1 MFFFVI
7 QNGMVYFLYDLQE
20 VEGTYIVVPTNVTKK
35 TNTCAQQNL
44 QSEKRQ

>member
-1 MFFFVI
+1 MFSLL
-7 QNGMVYFLYDLQE
+7 QNEMVYFLYDLQE
-20 VEGTYIVVPTNVTKK
+20 VEGTYIVPTNVTKK